1 MRLLS
6 AIISTALNV
15 VAVEKTTLIDGLF
28 VQDTRKTVQTL
39 HVLHVEK

>member
-28 VQDTRKTVQTL
+28 VQDTRKTALTS
-39 HVLHVEK
+39 HVLDAEK